1 MIEGERAQS
10 RSRKLEKC
18 LSTVRERSITGTIV
32 GGMLLG
38 LVSAAVLIP
47 LLVLLLLLSAVK
59 VWRH

>member
-1 MIEGERAQS
+1 
-10 RSRKLEKC
+10 
-18 LSTVRERSITGTIV
+18 VRERSITGTIV